1 MANESQPIDITTIPE
16 LAHLVDEVQRTRRSR
31 VIRRADEVVAVLSPV
46 APAPKKRRTRG
57 RVLTEDDPLF
67 ALIGIGHSGGPGDVS
82 ANKHRYLAEAY
93 QAKGRGDGSS

>member
-1 MANESQPIDITTIPE
+1 MASELSPIDISTIPE

-31 VIRRADEVVAVLSPV
+31 VIRRADEAVAVLSPV

-67 ALIGIGHSGGPGDVS
+67 DLIGIGHSGGRGDVS
-82 ANKHRYLAEAY
+82 ANKHHYLAEAY
-93 QAKGRGDGSS
+93 RAKGRDDESS